1 MSDLLPVQEPEPA
14 DEARE
19 TELWQ
24 VLDWSLWGNGLADVL
39 RFPMADVMVAALTD
53 EQREQAEACIKAWH
67 ERRGPSMAVGE
78 GTELQR
84 QRDLLAWLHA
94 EARWERDQALLEID
108 RANNAWREIV
118 DQWERGHDNDVLPYT
133 AQLEGEI
140 AALKAE
146 AAEAPEPEVEY
157 GQQMSGGGFHV
168 RVTGPD
174 YERYYPLEQWIE
186 HKVAEGNCWRRR
198 VVVVED
204 WTEVTEQ

>member
-1 MSDLLPVQEPEPA
+1 MSEVSRVQEPEPA
-14 DEARE
+14 DEARK

-39 RFPMADVMVAALTD
+39 RFPMADVMVAALSE

-94 EARWERDQALLEID
+94 EARWERDQALLEIG

-118 DQWERGHDNDVLPYT
+118 DQWERGHQDTVLPYT
-133 AQLEGEI
+133 AKLEAEVER
-140 AALKAE
+140 LKAD
-146 AAEAPEPEVEY
+146 AAESPDPITEYGTAFKSGDMKVRCPDPEVA
-157 GQQMSGGGFHV
+157 
-168 RVTGPD
+168 RV
-174 YERYYPLEQWIE
+174 YPLAEWIK
-186 HKVAEGNCWRRR
+186 HQVLNGNCYRRR

-204 WTEVTEQ
+204 WSEVSS

>member
-1 MSDLLPVQEPEPA
+1 MS
-14 DEARE
+14 EARE

-24 VLDWSLWGNGLADVL
+24 VLDWSLWGNGLGDALREAIADT
-39 RFPMADVMVAALTD
+39 AVAAITD
-53 EQREQAEACIKAWH
+53 EQRDTAEACIKAWH
-67 ERRGPSMAVGE
+67 VRRGPSMAVGE

-94 EARWERDQALLEID
+94 EARWERDQALREVD

-118 DQWERGHDNDVLPYT
+118 DQWERGHQDDVLPYT

-146 AAEAPEPEVEY
+146 AAESPEPVTEY

-168 RVTGPD
+168 RVNDPAVD
-174 YERYYPLEQWIE
+174 QVYPLADWIK
-186 HKVAEGNCWRRR
+186 HHVGNCWRRR

-204 WTEVTEQ
+204 WTEVTEP